1 MLCLYSNTT
10 QNEKSAISFVSHSR
24 LFLIWNDKSLD
35 AVVLLSFI
43 KERHTITAV
52 GTVERTH
59 EQIDLVNE

>member
-24 LFLIWNDKSLD
+24 LFFIWNDKSLD

-43 KERHTITAV
+43 KKRHTQQN
-52 GTVERTH
+52 ERM
-59 EQIDLVNE
+59 NK